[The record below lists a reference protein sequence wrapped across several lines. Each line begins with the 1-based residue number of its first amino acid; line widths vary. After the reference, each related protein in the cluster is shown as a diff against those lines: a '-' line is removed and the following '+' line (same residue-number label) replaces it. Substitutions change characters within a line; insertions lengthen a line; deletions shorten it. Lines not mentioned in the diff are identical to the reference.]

1 MGLKVNTAMRRAAL
15 ALVAGGAVAMPVSA
29 VTAVAVSAST
39 TVVVRGDGGASP
51 ATIAADVTAAG
62 GHVTHGLAILDGAVA
77 VVPAGEVAALRAAPG
92 VAQVTPDG
100 RLTLDSIGGY
110 DPTADAASLYS
121 TEQITGVQSA
131 WQGGATGQGV
141 GVALIDTGVTPVQ
154 GLAASGQVINGP
166 DLSFDSQTPQ
176 LTHLDE
182 YGHGTHMAGIIAG
195 NDSYGAG
202 TTYAGNSGQF
212 TGVAPDSHI
221 VNVKVGDE
229 NGVVDVSQVLAAID
243 WVVQHRNDNGINIRV
258 LNLSFGTSS
267 VQPYVLDPLAFAAE
281 AAWHNGLVV
290 VAAAGNGGNGS
301 NGLNDP
307 AYDPYL
313 IAAGAV
319 DTQGTVSA
327 ADDTVA
333 AFSSSGNGVRNPDVV
348 APGVHLASLRVPG
361 SVIDQQYGS
370 TATLGSNPRF
380 FRGSGTSQ
388 AAAVVSG
395 VAADLLSVRPWLTPD
410 QVKYALTTSA
420 SWLSNPPVTLQGSGD
435 VNLAA
440 ALNANTPP
448 GRARQRYT
456 PSAGTGTLEGA
467 RGSVHVVANGIVLT
481 GEQDIFGNAF
491 NSAAMAAAEANGAS
505 WSGGTWNGA
514 SWSGAS
520 WSGASWSGASWSGA
534 SWSGASWSG
543 ASWSGA
549 SWSGASWSGASWSG
563 ASWSGASWSGAS
575 WSGASWSGASW
586 SGASWSGAGWADCTW
601 S

>member
-1 MGLKVNTAMRRAAL
+1 MGLTVNRLLRRTALLL
-15 ALVAGGAVAMPVSA
+15 AAGGAVALP
-29 VTAVAVSAST
+29 TTVAAASTTGPLT
-39 TVVVRGDGGASP
+39 TVVVRGGGSASP
-51 ATIAADVTAAG
+51 ATIAADVAAVG
-62 GHVTHGLAILDGAVA
+62 GHVTRPLSILDGAVA
-77 VVPAGEVAALRAAPG
+77 VVPASEVGALRSAHG
-92 VAQVTPDG
+92 VAQVTADG

-110 DPTADAASLYS
+110 DPTTDAGSLYS
-121 TEQITGVQSA
+121 TEQITGAQSA
-131 WQGGATGQGV
+131 WQNGATGRGV
-141 GVALIDTGVTPVQ
+141 GVALVDTGVSPVQ
-154 GLAASGQVINGP
+154 GLNGPGQVINGP

-195 NDSYGAG
+195 NDGYGTG
-202 TTYAGNSGQF
+202 TAYAGNSGQF
-212 TGVAPDSHI
+212 TGVAPDAHI

-243 WVVQHRNDNGINIRV
+243 WVVQHRNDSGVNLRV
-258 LNLSFGTSS
+258 INLSFGTNSL
-267 VQPYVLDPLAFAAE
+267 QPYQLDPLAFAAE
-281 AAWHNGLVV
+281 AAWRQGLVV
-290 VAAAGNGGNGS
+290 VTSAGNGGNNS

-313 IAAGAV
+313 IAVGAV
-319 DTQGTVSA
+319 DTQATVST

-348 APGVHLASLRVPG
+348 APGVHIASLRVPG
-361 SVIDQQYGS
+361 SVIDQQFAA
-370 TATLGSNPRF
+370 TATVASNTRF

-395 VAADLLSVRPWLTPD
+395 AAADLLSAKPWLSPD
-410 QVKYALTTSA
+410 QVKYALTSTA
-420 SWLSNPPVTLQGSGD
+420 NPLSNTPSTLQGAGD
-435 VNLAA
+435 LNLAA
-440 ALNANTPP
+440 ALNAKTSP
-448 GRARQRYT
+448 GQAKQGYA
-456 PSAGTGTLEGA
+456 PSLGTGSLEAA
-467 RGSVHVVANGIVLT
+467 RGSAHVVANGVTLA

-491 NSAAMAAAEANGAS
+491 SSATMAAAEANGAS
-505 WSGGTWNGA
+505 WSGGSWN
-514 SWSGAS
+514 GAS

-586 SGASWSGAGWADCTW
+586 SGASWSGAGWADFTW